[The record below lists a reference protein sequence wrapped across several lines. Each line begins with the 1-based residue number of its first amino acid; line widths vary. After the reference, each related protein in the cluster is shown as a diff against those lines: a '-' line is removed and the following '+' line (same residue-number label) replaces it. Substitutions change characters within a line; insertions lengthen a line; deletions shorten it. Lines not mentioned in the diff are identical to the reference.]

1 MSHARAEI
9 AAYKK
14 ASPGTTVEV
23 ADGTI
28 LLVDGFGTI
37 DVDLDQPGTVTKPV
51 KMAAV
56 AYVPGF
62 SWNLLSTCKA
72 VDQWDKPFI

>member
-1 MSHARAEI
+1 MSHARAGI

-37 DVDLDQPGTVTKPV
+37 DVDLDQPVTVTKSV
-51 KMAAV
+51 KMVAV

-72 VDQWDKPFI
+72 MD